1 MLEPSKPRLGTPVR
15 QTHTPP
21 AKAPA
26 LEVSTTLVV
35 RRRVA
40 FLDRHPGV
48 ASWLLVLPGTI
59 WMMLFVGI
67 PLASIVLFS
76 FWRSGFAGLV
86 PDYNVENYA
95 ALLGGRTFWRITFWT
110 YEVVI
115 MALAGVIVLAYPAAY
130 AIWRVVRD
138 DRWKTAV
145 LLLCIVPF
153 WTSYLTRT
161 ITWLPMFGREG
172 VVNRVLLALGV
183 IGEPLEILLYTP
195 YSMMWGLW
203 SLYIVFMIGPLYHS
217 MTKIDEDV
225 MSAAAMLG
233 ATPVRTFFHV
243 VLPLTRPGLMAG
255 SLFVMVLG
263 LGEFFT
269 ERVIGGAQNP
279 MLAGLILRQIDI
291 FQWASASAIAVTLTV
306 LTLVTVSAMLR
317 LFDLR
322 KV

>member
-1 MLEPSKPRLGTPVR
+1 VGTPVE
-15 QTHTPP
+15 QTQTPP

-40 FLDRHPGV
+40 FLYRHPGV
-48 ASWLLVLPGTI
+48 ASWLLVLPGTL

-76 FWRSGFAGLV
+76 FWRSGFARLV

-95 ALLGGRTFWRITFWT
+95 ALLGGRTFWRITLWT

-115 MALAGVIVLAYPAAY
+115 MSLAGVIVLAYPAAY

-291 FQWASASAIAVTLTV
+291 FQWASASAIAVTLTF

>member
-59 WMMLFVGI
+59 WMVLFVGI

-95 ALLGGRTFWRITFWT
+95 ALLGGRTFWRITLWT

-172 VVNRVLLALGV
+172 VVNRVLVALGV

-233 ATPVRTFFHV
+233 ATPVRTFFHI

-322 KV
+322 NV

>member
-172 VVNRVLLALGV
+172 VVNRVLFALGV

-306 LTLVTVSAMLR
+306 LTLVTLSAMLR

>member
-59 WMMLFVGI
+59 WMVLFVGI

-95 ALLGGRTFWRITFWT
+95 ALLGGRTFWRITLWT

-172 VVNRVLLALGV
+172 VVNRVLFALGV

-306 LTLVTVSAMLR
+306 LTLITVSAMLR

>member
-59 WMMLFVGI
+59 WMVLFVGI

-95 ALLGGRTFWRITFWT
+95 ALLGGRTFWRITLWT

-172 VVNRVLLALGV
+172 VVNRVLFALGV

-233 ATPVRTFFHV
+233 ATPVRTFFHI

>member
-1 MLEPSKPRLGTPVR
+1 MLEPI
-15 QTHTPP
+15 

-26 LEVSTTLVV
+26 VEVSTTLVV

-48 ASWLLVLPGTI
+48 ASWLLVLPGTL

-95 ALLGGRTFWRITFWT
+95 ALLGGRTFWRITLWT

-233 ATPVRTFFHV
+233 ATPVRTFFHI

>member
-95 ALLGGRTFWRITFWT
+95 ALLGGRTFWRITLWT

-172 VVNRVLLALGV
+172 VVNRVLFALGV

>member
-172 VVNRVLLALGV
+172 VVNRVLFALGV

-255 SLFVMVLG
+255 SVFVMVLG

-322 KV
+322 NV

>member
-1 MLEPSKPRLGTPVR
+1 MR

-35 RRRVA
+35 RRGVA
-40 FLDRHPGV
+40 FLERHPGV
-48 ASWLLVLPGTI
+48 ASLLLVLPGTI

-115 MALAGVIVLAYPAAY
+115 IALAGVIVLAYPAAY

-145 LLLCIVPF
+145 LLLCVVPF

-233 ATPVRTFFHV
+233 ATPLRTFFHV
-243 VLPLTRPGLMAG
+243 VLPLTRPGMMAG

>member
-1 MLEPSKPRLGTPVR
+1 MTSSRR
-15 QTHTPP
+15 N
-21 AKAPA
+21 AAPA

-48 ASWLLVLPGTI
+48 ASWLLVGPGTL

-95 ALLGGRTFWRITFWT
+95 ALLGGRTFWRITLWT

-115 MALAGVIVLAYPAAY
+115 MALAGVVVLAYPAAY

>member
-1 MLEPSKPRLGTPVR
+1 LGTPVP

-26 LEVSTTLVV
+26 LEVSTTLAV

-172 VVNRVLLALGV
+172 VVNRVLFALGV

-233 ATPVRTFFHV
+233 ATPVRTFFHI

-322 KV
+322 NV